1 MKKVTAF
8 FLSVSAFIVISIF
21 STSCAK
27 EQVDNNFQDTL
38 AVNKDTVYT
47 SIADFQVKNGLAGNH
62 VSISAS
68 AGGTF
73 TTTQGTIVKIP
84 ANAFIDKS
92 GNIVTG
98 IVDVEF
104 KDIYL
109 KSDML
114 MNDKPTVT
122 YWGTPL
128 KSGGEFFIRAKSG
141 NIAVNLNG
149 ANPIVVVQPAAKVDS
164 AMAPFLGNVNAGV
177 LAWGDSVQGQATL
190 KDSVSSYIFSLY
202 RFNYPADSGTW
213 CNSDNSTYFTA
224 YPQTTLTLHA
234 NDVVDSFKTE
244 VFLVFTGINSMVH
257 VYRSYTPANSQ
268 DFPYN
273 YAPVGLPCT
282 VVAIGVRNGHLYSSF
297 TPINISNNL
306 TTNFSLNQI
315 TTAAFMAQLK
325 ALN

>member
-1 MKKVTAF
+1 MKKVASF
-8 FLSVSAFIVISIF
+8 VLSVSVFVITTIMI
-21 STSCAK
+21 TSCAK
-27 EQVDNNFQDTL
+27 EQVDNNFPETV
-38 AVNKDTVYT
+38 AVNKDTVYS
-47 SIADFQVKNGLAGNH
+47 SIADFQTKNGLTGIH

-68 AGGTF
+68 SGGTF
-73 TTTQGTIVKIP
+73 TTTQGTIVKVP
-84 ANAFIDKS
+84 ANAFIDNS

-122 YWGTPL
+122 FWGTPL

-141 NIAVNLNG
+141 NVAVNLNG
-149 ANPIVVVQPAAKVDS
+149 ANPIIIVQPAAKVDS
-164 AMAPFLGNVNAGV
+164 AMVPFLGNVNAGV

-190 KDSVSSYIFSLY
+190 KDSVANYIFSLY

-213 CNSDNSTYFTA
+213 CNSDNSTYFSA

-234 NDVVDSFKTE
+234 NDVVDSFRTE

-257 VYRSYTPANSQ
+257 VYRSYTPTNSQ

-273 YAPVGLPCT
+273 YAPVGLSCT

-297 TPINISNNL
+297 TPITISNNL
-306 TTNFSLNQI
+306 TTSFTLNQI
-315 TTAAFMAQLK
+315 TTAAFMTQLK
-325 ALN
+325 TLN